1 MRMIQTLSV
10 FQYVSTYLSNN
21 FPSDE
26 AEDVNFDNS
35 QDMYELLNPWSENH
49 AHYPSDTPFDMDID
63 ELDEPITES
72 PLLTYSDQHSSYDS
86 ADNSLHVIKF
96 GQRAG
101 KPIEGFQ
108 AKSAD
113 DTYVDWM
120 RAFDPESSSSSNN
133 IYAPFKSKMDW
144 EIAKWAKL
152 RGPGSTAFSDLL
164 AINGVSNLL
173 FITQN

>member
-1 MRMIQTLSV
+1 MFLLI
-10 FQYVSTYLSNN
+10 YLIP

-26 AEDVNFDNS
+26 SENINFDNS
-35 QDMYELLNPWSENH
+35 QDMDELLNPWSEH
-49 AHYPSDTPFDMDID
+49 RFHYPSAAPLDIDID
-63 ELDEPITES
+63 ELDEPITEATVV
-72 PLLTYSDQHSSYDS
+72 TYPGQMSSHES
-86 ADNSLHVIKF
+86 ATNTPHIVNF
-96 GQRAG
+96 GGRAG

-113 DTYVDWM
+113 DTYFDWM
-120 RAFDPESSSSSNN
+120 CAFDPEGSSSSNN
-133 IYAPFKSKMDW
+133 IYAPFKSKIDW

-173 FITQN
+173 FMTQN

>member
-1 MRMIQTLSV
+1 MSLLIDLIP
-10 FQYVSTYLSNN
+10 L
-21 FPSDE
+21 PSDE
-26 AEDVNFDNS
+26 SEDVNFDNS
-35 QDMYELLNPWSENH
+35 QDMDELLNPWSEH
-49 AHYPSDTPFDMDID
+49 HSHYPSAAPLDIDID
-63 ELDEPITES
+63 ELDEPITE
-72 PLLTYSDQHSSYDS
+72 
-86 ADNSLHVIKF
+86 AIVKF
-96 GQRAG
+96 GGRAG

-113 DTYVDWM
+113 DTYFDWM
-120 RAFDPESSSSSNN
+120 CAFDPEGSSSSNN

-173 FITQN
+173 FMTQN

>member
-1 MRMIQTLSV
+1 VCYNTLLL
-10 FQYVSTYLSNN
+10 TYLIL
-21 FPSDE
+21 FPRDE
-26 AEDVNFDNS
+26 PEDANFDNS
-35 QDMYELLNPWSENH
+35 QDMDELLNPWSEH
-49 AHYPSDTPFDMDID
+49 PSQYSSTALFDMDVD
-63 ELDEPITES
+63 ELDESITEATS
-72 PLLTYSDQHSSYDS
+72 VIYSDQIPSHDS
-86 ADNSLHVIKF
+86 AANSPHIVKF
-96 GQRAG
+96 GGRAG

-113 DTYVDWM
+113 DTYFDWICT
-120 RAFDPESSSSSNN
+120 FDPESSSSSSN